1 MGKIRFS
8 RAKFWNTGPPTSQL
22 QKGKSTATSHLQAQT
37 GRWFAKP
44 GEWTQGTRSVYYDFT
59 SMSFAWKKHMCT
71 SLAAAGPNCSTSI
84 ISFNC
89 LVSDA
94 PEKRS
99 TKVSRYLFK
108 NWKKKIIP
116 GGSWASPIDFSI
128 AVNFQASFQ
137 CSTNAQTSIS
147 GWHVGSLQQ
156 WRCDCPLLCARS
168 LYFSTTAANRSY
180 CYAQPFLESVCSQ
193 LKSLFPLSSVKE

>member
-1 MGKIRFS
+1 
-8 RAKFWNTGPPTSQL
+8 
-22 QKGKSTATSHLQAQT
+22 
-37 GRWFAKP
+37 
-44 GEWTQGTRSVYYDFT
+44 
-59 SMSFAWKKHMCT
+59 MSFAWKKHMCT

-147 GWHVGSLQQ
+147 RWDVGSLQQ
-156 WRCDCPLLCARS
+156 WRCDCPLLCAHS

-180 CYAQPFLESVCSQ
+180 CYAQPFLESVSSQ
-193 LKSLFPLSSVKE
+193 LKSLFPLSSVKEEQPFPLPPWLKSLMIWKALSVSGLKHRVITRSVFCVPPGLQQCRR